1 MMNEVNEA
9 REFVPSFGELAD
21 KALEVVKEKLE
32 DFQSLEGVSDEDRPI
47 VEEVA
52 RETVEDKVLEVI
64 KELKDEVASI
74 GADTIRNWAKN
85 AHVGVAVAVTA
96 ALTPIAGP
104 VVAPIAGEIAGR
116 AAEAAIVA
124 VGDAIF
130 ESVDKT
136 VFSN

>member
-1 MMNEVNEA
+1 MNEVNET
-9 REFVPSFGELAD
+9 REIVPSFEELVD
-21 KALEVVKEKLE
+21 KALDVVKENLE

-52 RETVEDKVLEVI
+52 RESIEDKVLEVI
-64 KELKDEVASI
+64 KAIKDECASI
-74 GADTIRNWAKN
+74 GADTIRNFAKN

-104 VVAPIAGEIAGR
+104 VVSPLAGEIAGR

-124 VGDAIF
+124 VGDALL
-130 ESVDKT
+130 ETADKA